1 MKTLFKQKNQNE
13 INGNSDD
20 NQITDSKVIK
30 MPRIDQI
37 ESYDYNMSPHK
48 IIKQNDEKLGQ
59 KIKDN
64 LP

>member
-48 IIKQNDEKLGQ
+48 IIKQNDE
-59 KIKDN
+59 
-64 LP
+64 